1 MSAQKELEKRLG
13 VDDKP
18 KSINADEVLTEK
30 DVAGND
36 LYEGDKVWYANG
48 SRDDTLREG
57 TIIRYQ
63 AKTRDWD
70 SATSRY
76 ADTFTYRDYLC
87 IKGVYG
93 HRKSISSN
101 CVKKIV

>member
-13 VDDKP
+13 IDAKP
-18 KSINADEVLTEK
+18 ISINAHELLTKK

-57 TIIRYQ
+57 TIIRKQ
-63 AKTRDWD
+63 VKTRDWD
-70 SATSRY
+70 STTHRY
-76 ADTFTYRDYLC
+76 IDTFTYKDYLC

-93 HRKSISSN
+93 HSKSISNN
-101 CVKKIV
+101 CVKKFV